1 MNTTELLIIGFIYII
16 SVVVFFICGVIF
28 AVKLMND
35 TISRE

>member
-1 MNTTELLIIGFIYII
+1 MNTTELLIIGFTYII
-16 SVVVFFICGVIF
+16 SVVVFFICGAMF